1 MVNGKRREEVVVVD
15 QSIQLIIG
23 MGGRRSH
30 ENNEADKDDS
40 RIKTGLDT
48 ILAAGA
54 SKDGELVEFRFL
66 VLVGW

>member
-1 MVNGKRREEVVVVD
+1 
-15 QSIQLIIG
+15 

-30 ENNEADKDDS
+30 ENNGADKDDS

-48 ILAAGA
+48 MMAAGA
-54 SKDGELVEFRFL
+54 SKDGELVESRFL